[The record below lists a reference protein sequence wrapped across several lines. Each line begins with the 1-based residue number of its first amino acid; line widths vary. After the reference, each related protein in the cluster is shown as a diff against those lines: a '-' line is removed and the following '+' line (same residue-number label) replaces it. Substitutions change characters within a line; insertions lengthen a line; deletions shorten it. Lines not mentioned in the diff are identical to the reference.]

1 MKLNKSKFLGALSIC
16 IMSISMA
23 IASPQQAVGQL
34 KENATQVLNILG
46 AANGKNDEQVRR
58 QAENYAIPYFDFERM
73 TALAVGA
80 PWRTAT
86 PAQQQDL
93 TKEFKT
99 LLIRTYSGTMLKFRN
114 AKANVY
120 NNPVVNKKG
129 REIIVRVDVTTPNSK
144 PVRMDYT
151 MYQSGNMYRIYNVAV
166 EGASLVTVY
175 RNQFNQTISQKGID
189 GLVAELRA
197 KNGR

>member
-23 IASPQQAVGQL
+23 IASPQQAVSQL

>member
-23 IASPQQAVGQL
+23 IASPQQAVSQL
-34 KENATQVLNILG
+34 KENAIQVLDILG

-120 NNPVVNKKG
+120 NNPVVNKNG

>member
-46 AANGKNDEQVRR
+46 DANGKNDEQVRR